1 MDKTEIL
8 KQIITAYLQ
17 FNERPSDQ
25 QFHALAAS
33 LGVDHEYLESIS
45 YAMLAD
51 DQQQAPQPATASGD
65 VEPLSEAQEVL
76 DGEYDPNTTSG
87 NDLVLND
94 GAPAGTSGDQASQDA
109 LYDDGVGAD
118 DTGVDIFGD
127 KDALISDG
135 TAPVQLK
142 AALRLKQE

>member
-51 DQQQAPQPATASGD
+51 DQQQTPAVASGD
-65 VEPLSEAQEVL
+65 AEPLSEAQEVL

-87 NDLVLND
+87 NDLILND
-94 GAPAGTSGDQASQDA
+94 GAPAGTSNDQANQDA

-118 DTGVDIFGD
+118 DVGVDIFGD
-127 KDALISDG
+127 KDAMISDG

-142 AALRLKQE
+142 AALRLTQE